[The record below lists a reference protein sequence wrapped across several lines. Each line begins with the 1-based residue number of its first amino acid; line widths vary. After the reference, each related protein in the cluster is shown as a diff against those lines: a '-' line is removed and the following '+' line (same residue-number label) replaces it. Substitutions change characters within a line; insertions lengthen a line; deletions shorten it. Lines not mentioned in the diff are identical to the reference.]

1 MIISKYFL
9 LFVFYS
15 FLGWLM
21 EVTQGYVRHKKFVN
35 RGFLIGPYCPI
46 YGYGA
51 ISMTLLLKGYANDP
65 IVLFVMAIVIC
76 SILEYTTSFVME
88 KLFKIR
94 WWDYSNRKFNINGRV
109 CLNNAFFFGVL
120 GTFLV
125 YFANPFFE
133 GLLLKI
139 NTNTLNII
147 SLILMIIFTID
158 FIISMYA
165 SFKLKNS
172 LSKIDKDST
181 EEIKEKIKEKIESK
195 FLNRRIFKAY
205 PKYKINIIKRLEEYR
220 KEKIEKK

>member
-94 WWDYSNRKFNINGRV
+94 WWDYSNRKFNINGRI
-109 CLNNAFFFGVL
+109 CLETMVPFGIL
-120 GTFLV
+120 GCLMI
-125 YFANPFFE
+125 YFVNPFIFAIIDMIPSN
-133 GLLLKI
+133 LINIIAVILFIIYLVDNAVSITIISNLKDI
-139 NTNTLNII
+139 TLNV
-147 SLILMIIFTID
+147 
-158 FIISMYA
+158 
-165 SFKLKNS
+165 KG
-172 LSKIDKDST
+172 DST
-181 EEIKEKIKEKIESK
+181 EKVTKEVRKRVLAGQQTLYK
-195 FLNRRIFKAY
+195 RIVKAFSSFKVV
-205 PKYKINIIKRLEEYR
+205 R
-220 KEKIEKK
+220 KK

>member
-94 WWDYSNRKFNINGRV
+94 WWDYSNRKFNINGRI
-109 CLNNAFFFGVL
+109 CLETMVPFGIL
-120 GTFLV
+120 GCLMI
-125 YFANPFFE
+125 YFVNPFMFAIIDMIPSN
-133 GLLLKI
+133 LI
-139 NTNTLNII
+139 NII
-147 SLILMIIFTID
+147 AVIL
-158 FIISMYA
+158 FIIYLVDNAVSITII
-165 SFKLKNS
+165 SNLKDIT
-172 LSKIDKDST
+172 LDVKGDST
-181 EEIKEKIKEKIESK
+181 EKVTKEVRKRVLAGQQTLYK
-195 FLNRRIFKAY
+195 RIVKAFSSFKVV
-205 PKYKINIIKRLEEYR
+205 R
-220 KEKIEKK
+220 KK

>member
-88 KLFKIR
+88 KIFKIR
-94 WWDYSNRKFNINGRV
+94 WWDYSNRKFNINGRI
-109 CLNNAFFFGVL
+109 CLETMIPFGIL
-120 GTFLV
+120 GCLMI
-125 YFANPFFE
+125 YFVNPFMFA
-133 GLLLKI
+133 I
-139 NTNTLNII
+139 IDMIPSNFINII
-147 SLILMIIFTID
+147 AVIL
-158 FIISMYA
+158 FIIYLVDNAISITII
-165 SFKLKNS
+165 SNLKDIT
-172 LSKIDKDST
+172 LDVKGDST
-181 EEIKEKIKEKIESK
+181 EKVTKEVRKRVLAGQQTLYK
-195 FLNRRIFKAY
+195 RIVKAFSSFKVV
-205 PKYKINIIKRLEEYR
+205 R
-220 KEKIEKK
+220 KK

>member
-88 KLFKIR
+88 KIFKIR
-94 WWDYSNRKFNINGRV
+94 WWDYSNRKFNINGRI
-109 CLNNAFFFGVL
+109 CLETMIPFGIL
-120 GTFLV
+120 GCLMI
-125 YFANPFFE
+125 YFVNPFMFAIIDMIPSN
-133 GLLLKI
+133 LI
-139 NTNTLNII
+139 NII
-147 SLILMIIFTID
+147 AVIL
-158 FIISMYA
+158 FIIYLVDNAISITII
-165 SFKLKNS
+165 SNLKDIT
-172 LSKIDKDST
+172 LDVKGDST
-181 EEIKEKIKEKIESK
+181 EKVTKEVRKRVLAGQQTLYK
-195 FLNRRIFKAY
+195 RIVKAFSSFKVV
-205 PKYKINIIKRLEEYR
+205 R
-220 KEKIEKK
+220 KK

>member
-94 WWDYSNRKFNINGRV
+94 WWDYSNRKFNINGRI
-109 CLNNAFFFGVL
+109 CLETMIPFGIL
-120 GTFLV
+120 GCLMI
-125 YFANPFFE
+125 YFVNPFMFAIIDMIPSN
-133 GLLLKI
+133 LI
-139 NTNTLNII
+139 NII
-147 SLILMIIFTID
+147 AVIL
-158 FIISMYA
+158 FIIYLMDNAISITII
-165 SFKLKNS
+165 SNLKDIT
-172 LSKIDKDST
+172 LDVKGDST
-181 EEIKEKIKEKIESK
+181 EKVTKEVRKRVLAGQQTLYK
-195 FLNRRIFKAY
+195 RIVKAFSSFKVV
-205 PKYKINIIKRLEEYR
+205 R
-220 KEKIEKK
+220 KK

>member
-94 WWDYSNRKFNINGRV
+94 WWDYSNRKFNINGRI
-109 CLNNAFFFGVL
+109 CLETMIPFGIL
-120 GTFLV
+120 GCLMI
-125 YFANPFFE
+125 YFVNPFMFAIIDMIPSN
-133 GLLLKI
+133 LI
-139 NTNTLNII
+139 NII
-147 SLILMIIFTID
+147 AVIL
-158 FIISMYA
+158 FIIYLVDNAVSITII
-165 SFKLKNS
+165 SNLKDIT
-172 LSKIDKDST
+172 LDVKGDST
-181 EEIKEKIKEKIESK
+181 EKVTKEVRKRVLAGQQTLYK
-195 FLNRRIFKAY
+195 RIVKVFSSFKVV
-205 PKYKINIIKRLEEYR
+205 R
-220 KEKIEKK
+220 KK

>member
-94 WWDYSNRKFNINGRV
+94 WWDYSNRKFNINGRI
-109 CLNNAFFFGVL
+109 CLETMIPFGIL
-120 GTFLV
+120 GCLMI
-125 YFANPFFE
+125 YFVNPFMFAIIDMIPSN
-133 GLLLKI
+133 LI
-139 NTNTLNII
+139 NII
-147 SLILMIIFTID
+147 VVIL
-158 FIISMYA
+158 FIIYLVDNAVSITII
-165 SFKLKNS
+165 SNLKDIT
-172 LSKIDKDST
+172 LDVKGDST
-181 EEIKEKIKEKIESK
+181 EKVTKEVRKRVLAGQQTLYK
-195 FLNRRIFKAY
+195 RIVKAFSSFKVV
-205 PKYKINIIKRLEEYR
+205 R
-220 KEKIEKK
+220 KK

>member
-94 WWDYSNRKFNINGRV
+94 WWDYSNRKFNINGRI
-109 CLNNAFFFGVL
+109 CLETMIPFGIL
-120 GTFLV
+120 GCLMI
-125 YFANPFFE
+125 YFVNPFMFAIIDMIPSN
-133 GLLLKI
+133 LI
-139 NTNTLNII
+139 NII
-147 SLILMIIFTID
+147 VVIL
-158 FIISMYA
+158 FIIYLVDNAISITII
-165 SFKLKNS
+165 SNLKDIT
-172 LSKIDKDST
+172 LDVKGDST
-181 EEIKEKIKEKIESK
+181 EKVTKEVRKRVLAGQQTLYK
-195 FLNRRIFKAY
+195 RIVKAFSSFKVV
-205 PKYKINIIKRLEEYR
+205 R
-220 KEKIEKK
+220 KK

>member
-21 EVTQGYVRHKKFVN
+21 GVTQGYVRHKKFVN

-94 WWDYSNRKFNINGRV
+94 WWDYSNRKFNINGRI
-109 CLNNAFFFGVL
+109 CLETMIPFGIL
-120 GTFLV
+120 GCLMI
-125 YFANPFFE
+125 YFVNPFMFAIIDMIPSN
-133 GLLLKI
+133 LI
-139 NTNTLNII
+139 NII
-147 SLILMIIFTID
+147 AVIL
-158 FIISMYA
+158 FIIYLMDNAISITII
-165 SFKLKNS
+165 SNLKDIT
-172 LSKIDKDST
+172 LDVKGDST
-181 EEIKEKIKEKIESK
+181 EKVTKEVRKRVLAGQQTLYK
-195 FLNRRIFKAY
+195 RIVKAFSSFKVV
-205 PKYKINIIKRLEEYR
+205 R
-220 KEKIEKK
+220 KK

>member
-94 WWDYSNRKFNINGRV
+94 WWDYSNRKFNINGRI
-109 CLNNAFFFGVL
+109 CLETMIPFCIL
-120 GTFLV
+120 GCLMI
-125 YFANPFFE
+125 YFVNPFMFAIIDMIPSN
-133 GLLLKI
+133 LI
-139 NTNTLNII
+139 NII
-147 SLILMIIFTID
+147 AVIL
-158 FIISMYA
+158 FIIYLVDNAISITII
-165 SFKLKNS
+165 SNLKDIT
-172 LSKIDKDST
+172 LDVKGDST
-181 EEIKEKIKEKIESK
+181 EKVTKEVRKRVLAGQQTLYK
-195 FLNRRIFKAY
+195 RIVKAFSSFKVV
-205 PKYKINIIKRLEEYR
+205 R
-220 KEKIEKK
+220 KK